1 MDRKTPE
8 NMIKVKHPDD
18 SRNRSQED
26 FLARCP
32 DEDRRYHAL
41 MFTYGN
47 IVYRYHQG
55 STELHLTEEDFQE
68 WLEGLPDDVKPKMKK
83 LGFHRC
89 KSMLSFKRYVMEKN
103 DIGLSEYVRR
113 LMDEDDYQ
121 AYLRMVSG
129 DG

>member
-1 MDRKTPE
+1 
-8 NMIKVKHPDD
+8 MIQVKHPDE

-89 KSMLSFKRYVMEKN
+89 KSMLSFDTLGAKAPQILAHRTFRTLRYRGQW
-103 DIGLSEYVRR
+103 GLP
-113 LMDEDDYQ
+113 DP
-121 AYLRMVSG
+121 
-129 DG
+129 